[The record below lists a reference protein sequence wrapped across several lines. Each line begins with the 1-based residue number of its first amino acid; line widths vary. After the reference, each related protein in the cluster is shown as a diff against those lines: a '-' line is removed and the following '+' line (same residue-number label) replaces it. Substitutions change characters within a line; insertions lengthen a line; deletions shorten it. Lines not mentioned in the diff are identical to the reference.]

1 MDRAERANEKYI
13 QLFGEAPQEIS
24 KDPDFMN
31 ILQRF
36 IFGEVFYEGEMED
49 KLRELLTISVLTTNQ
64 TFPQLK
70 AHTKGALHTGASA
83 EEIKET
89 VYQCA
94 PYIGFAKVLN
104 ALEVVNEVFES
115 ENIPLPLASQSTT
128 TEQTRMEKGLAVQKS
143 IFGEDIT
150 KAYENAPDNQVI
162 IQEYLSAMCFGD
174 FYTRT
179 ALDIKTRELITFCV
193 LVALGGCENQIKAH
207 IKGNLSV
214 GNQKQTLLTA
224 LIHCILYMGFPR
236 TLNALACIN
245 EVLADA

>member
-1 MDRAERANEKYI
+1 MIKWQY
-13 QLFGEAPQEIS
+13 QKVKFQKP
-24 KDPDFMN
+24 
-31 ILQRF
+31 
-36 IFGEVFYEGEMED
+36 
-49 KLRELLTISVLTTNQ
+49 
-64 TFPQLK
+64 
-70 AHTKGALHTGASA
+70 

-89 VYQCA
+89 LYQCA
-94 PYIGFAKVLN
+94 PYIGLEKVQC
-104 ALEVVNEVFES
+104 ALEEVNQAFERAGICNS
-115 ENIPLPLASQSTT
+115 AQKQGTV
-128 TEQTRMEKGLAVQKS
+128 TEETRFEKGLAVQQE
-143 IFGEDIT
+143 IFG
-150 KAYENAPDNQVI
+150 KENINAMRSAAPQELKH
-162 IQEYLSAMCFGD
+162 IQEYLSAYCFGD

-224 LIHCILYMGFPR
+224 LIHCILYVGFPR